1 MQRATL
7 YLSSLLGLVSWGIAS
22 LAVMVMAAE
31 DILLEPIE
39 QSGNCTIVM
48 KNNTSKPLLN
58 IPDIG
63 QIKQTCGQIA
73 NSLQAEMNKG
83 NLEKLILIADTIGR
97 RWKVCMVRS
106 SDEGFTKNNVLLDFP
121 RAAESNPQQFLSSI
135 LAIKTKIF
143 LTGTEGQQ
151 TPRRPYSK
159 FGSAVNRSSR

>member
-1 MQRATL
+1 
-7 YLSSLLGLVSWGIAS
+7 
-22 LAVMVMAAE
+22 
-31 DILLEPIE
+31 
-39 QSGNCTIVM
+39 
-48 KNNTSKPLLN
+48 
-58 IPDIG
+58 
-63 QIKQTCGQIA
+63 
-73 NSLQAEMNKG
+73 MNKG

-106 SDEGFTKNNVLLDFP
+106 SDEGCTKNNVLLDFP